1 MTINTLN
8 DDPRERGYRVLAEML
23 IDAAQRIR
31 TLAPSVEGK
40 ADDAA

>member
-1 MTINTLN
+1 MTTDMLN
-8 DDPRERGYRVLAEML
+8 DDPRDRGYRALADML

-40 ADDAA
+40 AEDAA